1 MRNTWTL
8 FLSDKLRNWIFAAL
22 FFLKRKNVLKYKIA
36 KTDTGFWKNTNNF
49 FVAENFFLY
58 TEGKKKQQ
66 LLLFLSVLKIQ
77 RKTFDW
83 GLYTMPPLFLVM
95 PAPRRRVQRT
105 CALTSLWR
113 ALLTAEFPGRNDE
126 RLPLKDIVKRRAK
139 LGGEVGPLDQKNV
152 KWKNTSRCFS
162 QSVSIQQ
169 KEERWRGGHWLVSWL
184 PAFLSSYLR
193 GLLLIVNLNA
203 FRILDVSEDA
213 SREV

>member
-8 FLSDKLRNWIFAAL
+8 FLSDKLRNWIFATL
-22 FFLKRKNVLKYKIA
+22 FFFWKEKNVLKYKIA

-58 TEGKKKQQ
+58 TEGKKKQ

-126 RLPLKDIVKRRAK
+126 RLPHKDIVKRRAK

-169 KEERWRGGHWLVSWL
+169 KEERWRGGCLLVSWL
-184 PAFLSSYLR
+184 PAFFSFYPWR
-193 GLLLIVNLNA
+193 LLLIVNLNA
-203 FRILDVSEDA
+203 FRKLDVSEDA